1 MSKTEKIAGMIQL
14 LEMNDD
20 LLCYEMTSLAK
31 KIDNFLE
38 DRNRQLSGKWLDVMY
53 LSLAG
58 EDSNEMVERYT
69 EELLVPVLA

>member
-58 EDSNEMVERYT
+58 EDNNET
-69 EELLVPVLA
+69 ADIDAEELLASVLA